1 MKKEL
6 NIMSMEGE
14 VLLKEN
20 LVRSS
25 ILPHTVSEL
34 DRNVTIMQDSVVEG
48 SIYANKLEITNG
60 DVEIKGAVYT
70 KLELHVNTT
79 AKGNIILRKSVASSD
94 SIISYA
100 KECNLTFMAD
110 INTKRVRLTH
120 AFVAGSIYADEI
132 QLEDCVVIGGVFSTK
147 NIDMKNCVVGT
158 FNSNSVFMEGNT
170 YLLLPSA
177 FCGSPVEV
185 TADAKLYNLSLAD
198 LGAIYKGTQQM
209 ENTGIIEMDVKT
221 DELKTML
228 SEDQKTMLVYS
239 YSVAGKVLAADL
251 VDFERL
257 QNHFLIGATA
267 MGSQILRSYDLGT
280 GSDGQKAVIT
290 PERVAAMFWEILHG
304 KSQLQMIDGKF
315 RIQDLAAKIP
325 GII

>member
-6 NIMSMEGE
+6 NIISMEGE

-34 DRNVTIMQDSVVEG
+34 ERNVTILQDSVVEG
-48 SIYANKLEITNG
+48 AIYANKLEIANG
-60 DVEIKGAVYT
+60 NVEIKGAVYT
-70 KLELHVNTT
+70 KLELHIDTA
-79 AKGNIILRKSVASSD
+79 AKGDVILRKSVASSD
-94 SIISYA
+94 SITSYA
-100 KECNLTFMAD
+100 KECNLLFMAD
-110 INTKRVRLTH
+110 INAKQVRLKH

-147 NIDMKNCVVGT
+147 SIDIKNCVVGT
-158 FNSNSVFMEGNT
+158 FNSNSVFLEGAT

-177 FCGSPVEV
+177 FSGSPIEIS
-185 TADAKLYNLSLAD
+185 ADAKLFNLSLAD
-198 LGAIYKGTQQM
+198 LGAIYKDMPQM
-209 ENTGIIEMDVKT
+209 ENTGIIEMDAKT

-251 VDFERL
+251 VDFKRL

-267 MGSQILRSYDLGT
+267 MGSQILQTYDLGT
-280 GSDGQKAVIT
+280 GADGKKAVLS
-290 PERVAAMFWEILHG
+290 PEKVAMMFWDILHG
-304 KSQLQMIDGKF
+304 KKEIQVIDGNF
-315 RIQDLAAKIP
+315 RIQDLATKIP